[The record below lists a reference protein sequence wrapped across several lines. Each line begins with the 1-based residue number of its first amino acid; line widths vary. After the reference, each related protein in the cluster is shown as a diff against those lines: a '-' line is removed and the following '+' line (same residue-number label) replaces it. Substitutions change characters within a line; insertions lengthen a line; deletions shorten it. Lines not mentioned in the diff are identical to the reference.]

1 MKTKNVDHDLL
12 PARHSTSPGC
22 ETPSSAFW
30 AKTRHHG
37 LGPVETTLNRGRH
50 RPHRPQ
56 QPRSASAPCELQ
68 RATCATNSNTA
79 ARLLRIPLGSQGYK
93 RQNESG
99 MHAPVRHRITSSAHK
114 KHNARTR
121 ARVHTY
127 IHTNPNGQPMSVRN
141 RGGPSY
147 PKSLSAVARRS
158 NWPFIAERITGNM
171 PWVAFEP
178 CCPSRYIQKTTA
190 IAASRRKHQKTATM
204 MLTTPS

>member
-1 MKTKNVDHDLL
+1 MGATTATTSQTATAPRNHSHADSKQRCANRKKDTQESKEIKKKNNRKQQKEMKTKNVDHDLL

-37 LGPVETTLNRGRH
+37 LGLVETTLNRGRY
-50 RPHRPQ
+50 RPHRSQ

-127 IHTNPNGQPMSVRN
+127 IQ
-141 RGGPSY
+141 
-147 PKSLSAVARRS
+147 
-158 NWPFIAERITGNM
+158 
-171 PWVAFEP
+171 
-178 CCPSRYIQKTTA
+178 IQTVN
-190 IAASRRKHQKTATM
+190 QC
-204 MLTTPS
+204 L